1 MGIAPADDDIVGV
14 VCPEGGGSM
23 EEIWMLSV
31 GDRLV
36 ESGAMAGSILLPAI
50 RTVFSSAEA
59 VEGVEGD
66 LEGSFFDERTD
77 GGEGSITMIFWLST
91 WWIDVFLR
99 KTKANLESEYK
110 TDTMG
115 M

>member
-36 ESGAMAGSILLPAI
+36 ESGAMAGSILLLAI
-50 RTVFSSAEA
+50 RTIFSSAEA

-66 LEGSFFDERTD
+66 LEGSFLMREPTAVK
-77 GGEGSITMIFWLST
+77 GQ
-91 WWIDVFLR
+91 LR
-99 KTKANLESEYK
+99 
-110 TDTMG
+110 
-115 M
+115 